1 MSGLGRKFEGI
12 ITNLL
17 VFFGDIVAL
26 ITYVPNYIICI
37 RDIVLSQ
44 RVRAVKT
51 QSSEHEVV
59 YDNAD
64 VVENRPGHANAF
76 YKDAQSVYEQWKICE
91 ERFKHRDC
99 VGYRQIL
106 SEEAETQPNG
116 KVFQKYVMGGYK
128 WLSYTEIED
137 AVDNFGRALS
147 VLVEKN
153 NREKQLTSR
162 NIVIFSETRYEW
174 IVAFLGCAKYNLT
187 VVTLYSTLSE
197 EAVLHGIV
205 ESEASILVASADGLC
220 KIKRIE
226 REQSAYKVSTIV
238 WFPNQID
245 KVTKSE
251 FPKNIDVFNY
261 EQCLQLGRDSVIQMP
276 APFNPPTLSDL
287 AVIMYTSGS
296 TGLPKGVMLTNS
308 NLMAAI
314 ENLPEYIQGIG
325 VSDTYCGYL
334 PLAHVLEL
342 TCELI
347 CLFYG
352 CRIGYSSPHTL
363 SDKGTKIRKGDVG
376 DAVVLKPTL
385 LTAVPLVMDR
395 IYKGVLD
402 LVKTMSGPKRVL
414 FNFAMKYKGRQVGR
428 LFPTP
433 IVDFIV
439 FRKIKN
445 SLGGRVRYLL
455 SGGAPL
461 SASTHEFMKICFSCP
476 VIQGFGLT
484 ETTGGVT
491 CVDKYDRDLGQVG
504 GPSRGASIKLVDWE
518 EGNYLVT
525 DKPNP
530 RGEIVVKSEQVAS
543 GYYKSPEK
551 TEESFI
557 KDAKTGE
564 TWFHSG
570 DIGEID
576 SLGRLKIIDRKK
588 DLVKLAT
595 GEYVSLGKVEMLIK
609 TNRFVECVMVYA
621 ESSEMFTVCVI
632 VPNEKATL
640 ELAAQLGLQNKTM
653 EELCNDDK
661 INQAIFDDIKAH
673 GQQKKLDRMEMPQKM
688 VLTPTVWTPDTGLV
702 TDSFKLKRK
711 ELSRTF
717 AKELAAM
724 YKPSRS

>member
-1 MSGLGRKFEGI
+1 MSGVGRKIEGL

-17 VFFGDIVAL
+17 IFFGDVVAL
-26 ITYVPNYIICI
+26 ITYIPNYILAL
-37 RDIVLSQ
+37 RDITMSQ
-44 RVRAVKT
+44 RQRALPSG
-51 QSSEHEVV
+51 SSEKEII
-59 YDNAD
+59 YDHAD
-64 VVENRPGHANAF
+64 VVENRHSNVNSF
-76 YKDAQSVYEQWKICE
+76 YKDAKSVYEQWKIAV

-106 SEEAETQPNG
+106 SEEDEKQPNG
-116 KVFQKYVMGGYK
+116 KIFQKYVMGGYT
-128 WLSYTEIED
+128 WLSYAEIEEAAD
-137 AVDNFGRALS
+137 DFGRALA
-147 VLVEKN
+147 VLVGKN
-153 NREKQLTSR
+153 NREKELSNN

-174 IVAFLGCAKYNLT
+174 MVAFLGCAKYNLT

-226 REQSAYKVSTIV
+226 RERSSHNVSTIV

-251 FPKNIDVFNY
+251 FPKNIEVFNY
-261 EQCLQLGRDSVIQMP
+261 EQCLQLGRNKRERMP
-276 APFNPPTLSDL
+276 GPRNPASLSDL

-296 TGLPKGVMLTNS
+296 TGLPKGVMLTNE
-308 NLMAAI
+308 NLLAAI
-314 ENLPEYIQGIG
+314 ETLPEYIQGIG
-325 VSDTYCGYL
+325 VGDTYIGYL

-347 CLFYG
+347 CVFYG

-376 DAVVLKPTL
+376 DAVVLRPTL

-402 LVKTMSGPKRVL
+402 LVKTMSTPKRIL
-414 FNFAMKYKGRQVGR
+414 FNFAMTYKGRQVAR

-476 VIQGFGLT
+476 VIQGYGLT
-484 ETTGGVT
+484 ETTGGIS
-491 CVDKYDRDLGQVG
+491 CVDKYDMELGQVG
-504 GPSRGASIKLVDWE
+504 GPTRGASIKLVDWE

-525 DKPNP
+525 DLPNP
-530 RGEIVVKSEQVAS
+530 RGEIVIRSKQVAG
-543 GYYKSPEK
+543 GYYKNEEK
-551 TEESFI
+551 TEEAFV
-557 KDAKTGE
+557 KDSNGDM
-564 TWFHSG
+564 WFYSG

-576 SLGRLKIIDRKK
+576 SMGRLKIIDRKK

-621 ESSEMFTVCVI
+621 ESTENYTVCVV

-640 ELAAQLGLQNKTM
+640 ELATQLEIESKSI
-653 EELCNDDK
+653 EELCKNEK
-661 INQAIFDDIKAH
+661 IKQAIFDDIKAH
-673 GQQKKLDRMEMPQKM
+673 GQQKKLDRSEMPQKM
-688 VLTPTVWTPDTGLV
+688 VLTPLVWTPDTGLV

-717 AKELAAM
+717 ANELAAM
-724 YKPSRS
+724 YKQRAN